1 MASDHLPKC
10 LNPYNSGHNSLAV
23 MLLPAPEHI
32 YVETLAIG
40 CEPTV
45 MTFGLRKNPF
55 SMTPDPA
62 FLFLT
67 EQHREGLVGLTYA
80 ILERKGFAVLTGEV
94 GTGKTTLLA
103 RVLQFLP
110 ATRLQFSLILNP
122 TLTPSEFLEMTL
134 LDFGVRDI
142 PSSKAQRLWKLQN
155 LLLQGQRE
163 GKVSAL
169 IVDEAHKLSPEVLE
183 EIRLLG
189 NFEEADHKLLQI
201 LLVGQN
207 ELDDVLN
214 REDLRQLK
222 QRVAVRLSIG
232 PLAPPEVGQ
241 YIRHRWLRAGG
252 AQPPFSAKAIADIA
266 DISRGIPRLIN
277 SVCENAL
284 TLAFAEES
292 SLVEPQHVQA
302 AAADLRLTPAPAVP
316 LPDITDEPPVSPPA
330 ELPGETVSTWTQWV
344 GKLNFKRNP
353 TVTPLLGPLDHSTT
367 MDTVSKKT

>member
-1 MASDHLPKC
+1 
-10 LNPYNSGHNSLAV
+10 
-23 MLLPAPEHI
+23 
-32 YVETLAIG
+32 
-40 CEPTV
+40 

-67 EQHREGLVGLTYA
+67 EQHREALVGLTYA

-103 RVLQFLP
+103 RVLQFIP
-110 ATRLQFSLILNP
+110 STRLQFSLILNP

-134 LDFGVRDI
+134 LDFGMKDI
-142 PSSKAQRLWKLQN
+142 PSSKALRLWKLQD

-189 NFEEADHKLLQI
+189 NFEETDHKLLQI
-201 LLVGQN
+201 VLVGQT
-207 ELDDVLN
+207 ELDDILN

-222 QRVAVRLSIG
+222 QRVAVRLSIAS
-232 PLAPPEVGQ
+232 LAPTEVSQ

-252 AQPPFSAKAIADIA
+252 AEPPFSAPAMAGIADA
-266 DISRGIPRLIN
+266 SRGIPRLIN

-284 TLAFAEES
+284 TLAFAEGS
-292 SLVEPQHVQA
+292 SLVERRHVQA
-302 AAADLRLTPAPAVP
+302 ALADLRLGPPISHAAREPSIPAPEAPPGEPRSTWALWLKKLGFRCRRDLTSLAREP
-316 LPDITDEPPVSPPA
+316 LESLDRPEPSIKMSA
-330 ELPGETVSTWTQWV
+330 ELEAAD
-344 GKLNFKRNP
+344 
-353 TVTPLLGPLDHSTT
+353 PLGRAP
-367 MDTVSKKT
+367 

>member
-1 MASDHLPKC
+1 
-10 LNPYNSGHNSLAV
+10 
-23 MLLPAPEHI
+23 
-32 YVETLAIG
+32 
-40 CEPTV
+40 

-103 RVLQFLP
+103 RVLQFVP
-110 ATRLQFSLILNP
+110 STRLQFSLILNP
-122 TLTPSEFLEMTL
+122 TLTPSEFLEMAL

-142 PSSKAQRLWKLQN
+142 PASKAQRLWKLQN

-163 GKVSAL
+163 DKVSAL

-189 NFEEADHKLLQI
+189 NFEEADRKLLQI
-201 LLVGQN
+201 ILVGQN
-207 ELDDVLN
+207 ELDDILN

-232 PLAPPEVGQ
+232 PLAQAEVGQ

-252 AQPPFSAKAIADIA
+252 TQSPFSAQAIADIA
-266 DISRGIPRLIN
+266 AVSRGIPRLIN

-292 SLVEPQHVQA
+292 SVVEPRHVQTA
-302 AAADLRLTPAPAVP
+302 ASDLRLSPAPVP
-316 LPDITDEPPVSPPA
+316 VVPEVAREPSVEAPA
-330 ELPGETVSTWTQWV
+330 ELPDEPVSTWARWV
-344 GKLNFKRNP
+344 GKLSSKRNP
-353 TVTPLLGPLDHSTT
+353 EVTSFLGHLDNST
-367 MDTVSKKT
+367 KKAQSLE